1 MRKNL
6 FFLITLVGLSLS
18 GLNLA
23 NATSGN
29 QRITDRLNS
38 APHFGG
44 GSKSD
49 SHPGTMQVA
58 QNTGSYAARVT
69 ARDYGINTPLL
80 PTGET
85 TILRRIDELNSREL
99 FAPCPENSQLIE
111 FAESTNFLV
120 EICLKETPREST
132 VFWLG
137 YAKDGRGSLTLKL
150 NQDLE
155 FWNFDTYY
163 EIERRTVGEN
173 SYILIGWPSGRL
185 EAEALLYY
193 YYPCF
198 GDDC

>member
-1 MRKNL
+1 MIKNL
-6 FFLITLVGLSLS
+6 FFLITLVGVSLS
-18 GLNLA
+18 GFNLA
-23 NATSGN
+23 NATNAN

-38 APHFGG
+38 APHFWGS
-44 GSKSD
+44 SKSD

-58 QNTGSYAARVT
+58 QDTGSYSARVID
-69 ARDYGINTPLL
+69 RDYGINTPLHR
-80 PTGET
+80 TGET
-85 TILRRIDELNSREL
+85 TILRHLDDLNSREL

-137 YAKDGRGSLTLKL
+137 YAKDGRGSLTVKL
-150 NQDLE
+150 NEDLE

-163 EIERRTVGEN
+163 ALERRTVGEN

>member
-1 MRKNL
+1 MKKNL
-6 FFLITLVGLSLS
+6 FFLITLVGVSLS
-18 GLNLA
+18 GFNLA
-23 NATSGN
+23 NATSAN
-29 QRITDRLNS
+29 QRITDRLNA
-38 APHFGG
+38 APHFLDIS
-44 GSKSD
+44 GSESN
-49 SHPGTMQVA
+49 PGTMQVA
-58 QNTGSYAARVT
+58 QNTGSYSARVI
-69 ARDYGINTPLL
+69 ARDYGINTPL
-80 PTGET
+80 PQTDET

-132 VFWLG
+132 VFWIG

-163 EIERRTVGEN
+163 AIERRTVGEN